1 MESPLVQWRKSLGL
15 TQQELAILTG
25 ISSSTISKVEN
36 GVWPLGEALLD
47 FLRDVGKEAITVIDQ
62 HETFREYRKKE
73 LRQKVQAGM
82 TG

>member
-1 MESPLVQWRKSLGL
+1 MESPLVKWRKALGL

-36 GVWPLGEALLD
+36 GVWPLGEALEI

-62 HETFREYRKKE
+62 HEAFRVFRKKE
-73 LRQKVQAGM
+73 LRQKIETGM